1 MNITHSHRHIDFSRN
16 SEPFRVSGIEYI
28 FGGGVLPCETV
39 IMSGRPRAQV
49 VYGDQTGW
57 EKVIAFAVHDY
68 LSNQY
73 DVELVLLDDF
83 DIDVSKNDLSL
94 LILIVSVLRFGR
106 QLSIPVFVFEIVA
119 SFASLFSRIDRISG
133 NMAPLLQSILFSL
146 SAAILFPTYSLWLL

>member
-1 MNITHSHRHIDFSRN
+1 MGCCR
-16 SEPFRVSGIEYI
+16 G
-28 FGGGVLPCETV
+28 ETV

-83 DIDVSKNDLSL
+83 DIGVSKNDLSL

-133 NMAPLLQSILFSL
+133 QHGPTSTKYIVFTIGGDTFPNFFPLAIVVTVILAHL
-146 SAAILFPTYSLWLL
+146 